1 MNTQA
6 ALALYTLLTI
16 RSEELCKERLLAERA
31 LEYAKDAR
39 SLVDVAFYEK
49 ELEII
54 DRLDGE
60 LNLLME
66 QAEQLAE
73 ANREVK

>member
-1 MNTQA
+1 MNTQKE
-6 ALALYTLLTI
+6 LYALLTT
-16 RSEELCKERLLAERA
+16 RSEELSKERLLAERA
-31 LEYAKDAR
+31 LEHAKDSR
-39 SLVDVAFYEK
+39 TLVDVAFYEK

-60 LNLLME
+60 LHLLME